1 MYVWFEPHSV
11 RNIFAHELEEGFHN
25 FHEQIR
31 NLPGLLPF
39 HVELETITLPDR
51 IQFKISSDEPI
62 ESNESIYL
70 SEIPN
75 FNRIVEESSH
85 LGVWVSEFLPLY
97 SFVPSCSFI
106 FNFFI
111 PFLDS
116 HVFRLHETR

>member
-62 ESNESIYL
+62 ESTESIYI

-85 LGVWVSEFLPLY
+85 LGVWVRVNSSVFY
-97 SFVPSCSFI
+97 RAFVLFPFH
-106 FNFFI
+106 FQFFHS
-111 PFLDS
+111 L
-116 HVFRLHETR
+116 VRLV